1 VPAGYASTTRVG
13 SRRRPTIPG
22 SSSNRR
28 RRAAGGPA
36 ASALPSSPAAET
48 LIDLYL
54 PLCVGEAASRLV
66 IGHLGQTLDGRI
78 ATSSGRSQ
86 FITSKENLVHAHRLR
101 ALCDVVLVGRRTV
114 QEDDPQLTTR
124 LCPGHNPARAIVD
137 PECRL
142 ARDHRVFTDGQ
153 APTFLFCR
161 AGAAAADTHG
171 AAEVVGIE
179 PVQGRLPVEAILGEL
194 RRRGL
199 RRVYIEG
206 GGVTV
211 SRFVEARALTRMHVA
226 VAPVL
231 FGSGRST
238 LTLPEIDDL
247 SQALVLECRQFA
259 MGRDVMFDCTFA
271 ATDRQE

>member
-1 VPAGYASTTRVG
+1 
-13 SRRRPTIPG
+13 
-22 SSSNRR
+22 
-28 RRAAGGPA
+28 
-36 ASALPSSPAAET
+36 
-48 LIDLYL
+48 L
-54 PLCVGEAASRLV
+54 PLCVGKEADRLV

-78 ATSSGRSQ
+78 ATISGRSQ

-124 LCPGHNPARAIVD
+124 LCPGRNAARAIID
-137 PECRL
+137 PDRRL
-142 ARDHRVFTDGQ
+142 PTDHQLFRDGA
-153 APTFLFCR
+153 APTFVFCSAEAVGR
-161 AGAAAADTHG
+161 AAHHG
-171 AAEVVGIE
+171 TAEVVGIE
-179 PVQGRLPVEAILGEL
+179 PVQGRLPVQAILAEL

-199 RRVYIEG
+199 RRIYVEG

-211 SRFVEARALTRMHVA
+211 SRFVEAGALTRLHLA

-247 SQALVLECRQFA
+247 SQALVLECRSFT
-259 MGRDVMFDCTFA
+259 MGRDVMFDCIFA
-271 ATDRQE
+271 VASTD